1 MVAEGFNLSQKIF
14 LLDDAFPTSYRPETK
29 IVCQCY
35 AFEKLVHQTTKNGV
49 HKTNRFSSSKVRVLH
64 ILYVKKALKPHCNN
78 HLLENVIGHYIP
90 SHIYAATIIALF
102 HSLIEI
108 FYYGGICYIIRSLR
122 YLCTFLYFISTLS
135 SC

>member
-1 MVAEGFNLSQKIF
+1 MVAQGFNLSENIF
-14 LLDDAFPTSYRPETK
+14 LLDDAFSTSYRTPETE

-35 AFEKLVHQTTKNGV
+35 AFKKLVHQTTQNVV

-90 SHIYAATIIALF
+90 SHI
-102 HSLIEI
+102 
-108 FYYGGICYIIRSLR
+108 
-122 YLCTFLYFISTLS
+122 
-135 SC
+135 